1 MPVTRVSSS
10 APAVAALFDVVGDGS
25 PFVKHVGL
33 AQVAGG
39 DAAPSIAVI
48 DMGPPLPSGRLM
60 HADIIGSVD
69 LTADEQQKIR
79 NFIDRHENEH
89 LAIKA
94 LGLTPANIGQAYC
107 ICPHAIALTEADG
120 RYVRMRFSCSGF
132 VFEAYRFA
140 NIHLIDE
147 QRLPAVDLSMIQEA
161 YPVLSPFLNRP
172 VVRDALGLSGD
183 GPWPIMFCGYLFHA
197 FDRGTQLIRQGPHI
211 AQVGHERFT

>member
-39 DAAPSIAVI
+39 HAAPNIAVI

-60 HADIIGSVD
+60 HAEVIGSVG

-79 NFIDRHENEH
+79 TFIDRHANEH
-89 LAIKA
+89 KA
-94 LGLTPANIGQAYC
+94 VKTLGLLRSNIGQGYC

-120 RYVRMRFSCSGF
+120 RYTRMRFSCAGF

-147 QRLPAVDLSMIQEA
+147 HRLPAVDLSMIQEA

-197 FDRGTQLIRQGPHI
+197 LDRSSQQIRQTPRV
-211 AQVGHERFT
+211 AQPGHERFT